1 VHIVDHDRRGKSGE
15 EGCGI
20 QLGASGFGGEAQRRA
35 TMSRKENLGE
45 IGFPHASWPVDD
57 EKRW

>member
-1 VHIVDHDRRGKSGE
+1 VHVVDHDRRGESGE

-35 TMSRKENLGE
+35 TMSREENLGE
-45 IGFPHASWPVDD
+45 IGFAHRSGSV
-57 EKRW
+57 E